1 MKKIIVFLSMF
12 LFAGGI
18 LMAQTPKLSYEVLLR
33 DDANNL
39 LYEQSPIEVD
49 VFIYD
54 REGVTEQYRE
64 YVTGLS
70 TDANGILHIEFGE
83 GVNWESQGVD
93 WSNASIGLD
102 IFCPGR
108 AIHKW
113 VPVYAVPYAMQAGN
127 VPNALTTDGIIEY
140 IGGINFENDARRILR
155 ALHENP
161 NGLEQDLVDSITN
174 YLKAHK
180 AEAVDGFLYYV
191 DHLTAGDVQS
201 TYNTVLAN
209 ADAYERG
216 TELWVD
222 YAKHHM
228 DEAIEIAEYFVNIY
242 NRASDEHYVDEF
254 IAKVKANTQVY
265 PKVKAYYEDIFKEY
279 LDENNYIQKTE
290 CPAVDP
296 CTIAH

>member
-1 MKKIIVFLSMF
+1 MKRIIVFLSMF

-49 VFIYD
+49 VYIYD

-64 YVTGLS
+64 NVAGLS

-113 VPVYAVPYAMQAGN
+113 VPVYAVPYALKAAN
-127 VPNALTTDGIIEY
+127 VPDGLTTDEIIEY
-140 IGGINFENDARRILR
+140 LGKINFEDDARRILR
-155 ALHENP
+155 AVHENP
-161 NGLEQDLVDSITN
+161 NGLEDAFIDSLIN
-174 YLKAHK
+174 YGKAHK
-180 AEAVDGFLYYV
+180 DYAKDVLLHYV
-191 DHLTAGDVQS
+191 DVMTADNVQS
-201 TYNTVLAN
+201 TYDHAINNTA
-209 ADAYERG
+209 AYEQGRILSIAYM
-216 TELWVD
+216 EN
-222 YAKHHM
+222 HM
-228 DEAIEIAEYFVNIY
+228 QDVIDIAEYFITNYTI
-242 NRASDEHYVDEF
+242 AEDEHYIDDFV
-254 IAKVKANTQVY
+254 AKVKANTEVY
-265 PKVKAYYEDIFKEY
+265 PKVKAYFEDIFKEY
-279 LDENNYIQKTE
+279 LDDHHYIQKKDCTV
-290 CPAVDP
+290 VDP
-296 CTIAH
+296 CTIH